1 MLKKPSP
8 VDDEKYKDDSSE
20 SVVNA
25 IGHNFITLTELK
37 RTSRILISVAF
48 LYLLLELLFKVSEI
62 LLCDSIFV
70 LFLGLLLH
78 VPQIL
83 DYRGFHNYK

>member
-37 RTSRILISVAF
+37 RTSRILIGVAF

-83 DYRGFHNYK
+83 DYRGFHNYN